1 MNLSIVIP
9 VFRNESTIAR
19 ALTSIEHSVA
29 GVDHPSTL
37 NVVVVIDGIVDGS
50 LDIVRSWQTSTKLS
64 NHVII
69 QDNAGIAAA
78 RNVAWRNA
86 TTEWI
91 TFLDADDEM
100 TTARLAFVQDR
111 LRSGT
116 VFIGQQDLV
125 IAEGLRLP
133 NSGSSSSNDSAKPTF
148 HITSMLIERAVL
160 DSLGGFDESL
170 RLSDDWDLAIR
181 LKEIGVPIEY
191 VEEFFVRR
199 HIHGQNASYDEA
211 TVSREYLRTIRD
223 HIRRSRS

>member
-29 GVDHPSTL
+29 GVDHPSVP
-37 NVVVVIDGIVDGS
+37 NIVVVIDGIVDGS
-50 LDIVRSWQTSTKLS
+50 LDVVRTWQTSTNIS
-64 NHVII
+64 HQVII
-69 QDNAGIAAA
+69 QNNAGIAAA
-78 RNVAWRNA
+78 RNVAWRSA
-86 TTEWI
+86 STDWV

-125 IAEGLRLP
+125 IAEDLRLP
-133 NSGSSSSNDSAKPTF
+133 NSGSSSSNDPAKPTF

-211 TVSREYLRTIRD
+211 TVSGEYIRTIRD

>member
-9 VFRNESTIAR
+9 VYRNEATISR
-19 ALTSIEHSVA
+19 ALDSIESCWAELHN
-29 GVDHPSTL
+29 PSGL
-37 NVVVVIDGIVDGS
+37 HLVIVIDGIIDSS
-50 LDIVRSWQTSTKLS
+50 LDIVRSWQTSTNLP

-100 TTARLAFVQDR
+100 TIARLSFVQDR

-125 IAEGLRLP
+125 IAAGLRLP
-133 NSGSSSSNDSAKPTF
+133 NSAPSSSNTASSPTF
-148 HITSMLIERAVL
+148 HITSMLIERALL

-181 LKEIGVPIEY
+181 LKEIGIPIEY
-191 VEEFFVRR
+191 VGKFFVRR
-199 HIHGQNASYDEA
+199 HIHGANASYDEA
-211 TVSREYLRTIRD
+211 TVSREYIRTIRD

>member
-9 VFRNESTIAR
+9 VYRNEATVAR
-19 ALTSIEHSVA
+19 ALESIERSSAGMVDPSELSV
-29 GVDHPSTL
+29 VI
-37 NVVVVIDGIVDGS
+37 VIDGVVDGS
-50 LDIVRSWQTSTKLS
+50 LDIVRSWQTSTRIS
-64 NHVII
+64 NHVVI

-78 RNVAWRNA
+78 RNVAWRTA
-86 TTEWI
+86 SSEWI

-100 TTARLAFVQDR
+100 TTARLSFVRNQ
-111 LRSGT
+111 LRPGT

-133 NSGSSSSNDSAKPTF
+133 NSAPSSSDGSAKPTF

-160 DSLGGFDESL
+160 VALGGFDESL

-181 LKEIGVPIEY
+181 LREIGVPIEY

-223 HIRRSRS
+223 HIRRSRT

>member
-1 MNLSIVIP
+1 VNLSIVIP

-29 GVDHPSTL
+29 GVGHPSTL

-100 TTARLAFVQDR
+100 TTVRLSFVQDR

-133 NSGSSSSNDSAKPTF
+133 NSAPSSSNTASSPTF
-148 HITSMLIERAVL
+148 HFTSMLIERTVL